1 MRWRKKK
8 KKMSSKVVEHKIKI
22 PIDVCDQ
29 VTKAHALFNT
39 GSLCSEDGA
48 CQVFMTT
55 SFDEELENEVLS
67 LCFNPVSKMSSDMI
81 QQLKNLSKS

>member
-29 VTKAHALFNT
+29 VR
-39 GSLCSEDGA
+39 
-48 CQVFMTT
+48 V
-55 SFDEELENEVLS
+55 
-67 LCFNPVSKMSSDMI
+67 P
-81 QQLKNLSKS
+81 NLTF